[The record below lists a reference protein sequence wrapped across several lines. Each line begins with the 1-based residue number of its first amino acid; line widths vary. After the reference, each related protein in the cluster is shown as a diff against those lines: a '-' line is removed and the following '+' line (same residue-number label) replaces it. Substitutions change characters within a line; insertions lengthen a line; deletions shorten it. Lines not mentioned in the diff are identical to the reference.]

1 VPIAVEIARV
11 GPEAIDAL
19 MAIDAE
25 SFLRPWTRSMYEA
38 AFDNGVTRVHVLG
51 PPGGPP
57 VAYCSAWLLP
67 GELHINNLAVVP
79 AWRRQGLARQLLRA
93 VLAAAEAEGASRATL
108 EVRRSN
114 LAAVRLYGG
123 LGFKATAVRPD
134 YYLEPVEDALVL
146 WRDPEDSDA
155 DKPVEGAPRL

>member
-1 VPIAVEIARV
+1 MSMAVEIARV
-11 GPEAIDAL
+11 GPEAIDTL

-38 AFDNGVTRVHVLG
+38 AFDNAVTRVHVLG

-67 GELHINNLAVVP
+67 GELHINNLAVIP
-79 AWRRQGLARQLLRA
+79 SWRRQGLARRLLQA
-93 VLAAAEAEGASRATL
+93 VLAAAEAEGAARATL

-114 LAAVRLYGG
+114 LAAIRLYEG

-146 WRDPEDSDA
+146 WREPEDTDA
-155 DKPVEGAPRL
+155 DKPVEGAPGL

>member
-1 VPIAVEIARV
+1 MAAIEIARV

-25 SFLRPWTRSMYEA
+25 SFLRPWTRSMYET
-38 AFDNGVTRVHVLG
+38 AFGNAVTRVHVLVPSG
-51 PPGGPP
+51 APP

-67 GELHINNLAVVP
+67 GELHINNLAVTP

-114 LAAVRLYGG
+114 LPAIRLYEG
-123 LGFKATAVRPD
+123 LGFRAAAVRPD

-146 WRDPEDSDA
+146 WREPG
-155 DKPVEGAPRL
+155 GARGGQTS